1 MDQQRRLLLFFT
13 LSLAILIGW
22 SQFVVPLF
30 FPRPLPVPG
39 DAGELAADDGPVSA
53 LFPENVSLEVEA
65 VPEVAEATPLYEKHE
80 PTAVTIG
87 SQDPASGFFLAVT
100 LTSRGAA
107 VAKGELNDP
116 RYPEFGQRGVPLTLV
131 GHDPLVSERTLAT
144 LLPKID
150 EQLDGE
156 SLETIHWKL
165 VPEGTSES
173 KAQFQLD
180 LPKLKLRFTKS
191 YQLSKVQAAEGQEL
205 SHTERDTAT
214 QGYQLHLTQTI
225 ENLSSEP
232 QTLTYS
238 LRGPVGLP
246 LEDPQN
252 SSKYR
257 DLRLGFLREGGVIDH
272 STFFA
277 KTAVS
282 QLHEAQEGA
291 VFDPTKIE
299 VWKRPIQY
307 IGVDTQYFAALVH
320 PVGDQLQSPT
330 IESSQAVVIAEG
342 AEPQFSD
349 VSMLLTSPSIT
360 LGPKGASDSS
370 DVRRDEFEVY
380 LGPKRETL
388 LQPLQAQQIMD
399 YGMFAPVVR
408 VMLIILH
415 TLHAAGLSY
424 GIAILALTCLV
435 RGAMIPVT
443 LHQAR
448 SMDKMKELQPKIK
461 ILHEKYKKDPQSLT
475 AEEMRQMQEVNLKM
489 FAGCLPLFLQMPIF
503 IALYQSLQ
511 HSVDLRMAPFHL
523 MGSWIDNLASPD
535 KLFALGFALPFV
547 GWTTFNLLPIL
558 SILLMQMNQKLTM
571 PPPADEEQAM
581 QYRMMN
587 IMMYVMIIF
596 FYRVPSGLCLYFI
609 TSSIWGTSERLIMK
623 RFTAKKTS
631 PPGHGDNPAP
641 SPAPVSPAPKTS
653 DAPEKPSIFADFK
666 AKLKEL
672 QELADK
678 EASIRR
684 DKNESNG
691 QGAKSKKQRGRN

>member
-13 LSLAILIGW
+13 VSLAILIGW
-22 SQFVVPLF
+22 SQFVVPML

-39 DAGELAADDGPVSA
+39 DFEELAAEDGPASA
-53 LFPENVSLEVEA
+53 LFPENLAAILEAEA
-65 VPEVAEATPLYEKHE
+65 VPNAPLFEKHE
-80 PTAVTIG
+80 PTTVMLG
-87 SQDPASGFFLAVT
+87 SPDPASGYFLSVK

-107 VAKGELNDP
+107 VETVELNDP
-116 RYPEFGQRGVPLTLV
+116 RYPEFGMRGKPLTLI
-131 GHDPLVSERTLAT
+131 GHDPLVAQKSLAT

-150 EQLDGE
+150 EQLEGS
-156 SLETIHWKL
+156 SLEEIEWKL
-165 VPEGTSES
+165 LPEGTSAS
-173 KAQFQLD
+173 AAAFQID
-180 LPKLKLRFTKS
+180 FPKLQLRLTKS
-191 YQLSKVQAAEGQEL
+191 YDLTKVTPAENATYANDG
-205 SHTERDTAT
+205 RDTVT

-225 ENLSSEP
+225 ENLAAEP
-232 QTLTYS
+232 QKVSYT
-238 LRGPVGLP
+238 LRGPVSLP

-252 SSKYR
+252 ISKFR
-257 DLRLGFLREGGVIDH
+257 DLRLGFLREGDSVDH
-272 STFFA
+272 TTFFA
-277 KTAVS
+277 KTAVE
-282 QLHEAQEGA
+282 QFHEAEEGP

-307 IGVDTQYFAALVH
+307 IGVDTQYFAALVQ
-320 PVGDQLQSPT
+320 PLGDQWKSPT
-330 IESSQAVVIAEG
+330 IESSQAVVITEG
-342 AEPQFSD
+342 TEPQFSD
-349 VSMLLTSPSIT
+349 VSVLLTSPEIA
-360 LGPKGASDSS
+360 LGAAGAADGSAI
-370 DVRRDEFEVY
+370 RRDEYQVY
-380 LGPKRETL
+380 LGPKREAL
-388 LQPLQAQQIMD
+388 LAPFQAQPIMD

-408 VMLIILH
+408 IMLVILH

-461 ILHEKYKKDPQSLT
+461 VLHEKYKKDPQSLT

-489 FAGCLPLFLQMPIF
+489 FAGCLPLLLQMPIF
-503 IALYQSLQ
+503 ISLYQSLQ

-547 GWTTFNLLPIL
+547 GWTTFNLLPIV
-558 SILLMQMNQKLTM
+558 SVLLMQMNQKLTM

-609 TSSIWGTSERLIMK
+609 MSSIWGTSERLLMK
-623 RFTAKKTS
+623 RFAAKKTN
-631 PPGHGDNPAP
+631 PPGSGDNPAP
-641 SPAPVSPAPKTS
+641 TPAPVSPAPKTG

-672 QELADK
+672 QEMADK
-678 EASIRR
+678 EGSIR
-684 DKNESNG
+684 NENNG
-691 QGAKSKKQRGRN
+691 QGSKSKKQRGRR